1 MSAMTDT
8 DVAAPQIE
16 FVAPITGLN
25 SHTRFELHP
34 LDEEGTLFSMRCADD
49 PDLRL
54 VVMSPDK
61 FFPGYSPE
69 IDDETAAS
77 LDLSKGED
85 AAVPLVVN
93 PGDSLQDATAN
104 LLAPVV
110 INHRSH
116 KAAQAIQT
124 DLGMPLAAPLIRD

>member
-1 MSAMTDT
+1 MTDT

-16 FVAPITGLN
+16 FIAPITGLN

-34 LDEEGTLFSMRCADD
+34 LDEEGNLFSLRSMDD
-49 PDLRL
+49 PNLRL
-54 VVMSPDK
+54 VVMAPDR

-69 IDDETAAS
+69 IDDETADA
-77 LDLSKGED
+77 LELTKGED
-85 AAVPLVVN
+85 AAVLLVVN
-93 PGDSLQDATAN
+93 PGESLEDATAN

-116 KAAQAIQT
+116 KAAQAILT
-124 DLGMPLAAPLIRD
+124 ERDLPLRAMLIRDRD